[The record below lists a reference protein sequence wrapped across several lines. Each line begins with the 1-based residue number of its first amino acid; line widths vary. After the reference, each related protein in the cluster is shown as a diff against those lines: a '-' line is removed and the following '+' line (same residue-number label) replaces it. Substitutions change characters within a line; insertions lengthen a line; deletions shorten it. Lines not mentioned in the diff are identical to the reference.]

1 MVEGLIAL
9 EICAPDKEHVT
20 LEAESVT
27 LPGAAGIFTITPGHT
42 ALFST
47 LAPGPLVVQAQGGA
61 ETFYAVH
68 GGFAEVKG
76 DNTLL
81 VLADNFEA
89 EEDIDHA
96 RAAAAEERAQERL
109 RKITPDI
116 NAMRAEAALARA
128 IARLRT
134 AGRNGY
140 G

>member
-1 MVEGLIAL
+1 MADGVIAL
-9 EICAPDKEHVT
+9 ELCAPDKEPIS
-20 LEAESVT
+20 LEATEVT
-27 LPGAAGIFTITPGHT
+27 LPGAAGVFTITPGHT
-42 ALFST
+42 ALVST
-47 LAPGPLVVQAQGGA
+47 LIPGPIVIHQTGGN
-61 ETFYAVH
+61 EIFYAVH
-68 GGFAEVKG
+68 GGFAEVRG
-76 DNTLL
+76 NTLL

-134 AGRNGY
+134 ANRNGY